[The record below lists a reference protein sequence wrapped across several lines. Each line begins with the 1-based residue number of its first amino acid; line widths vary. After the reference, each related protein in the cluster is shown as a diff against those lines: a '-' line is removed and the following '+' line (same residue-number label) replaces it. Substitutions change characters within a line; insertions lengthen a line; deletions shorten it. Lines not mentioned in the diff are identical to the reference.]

1 MILRGILLRTMLWSL
16 AFAALTGVAAV
27 LFGGGNLIGR
37 VIGTGLTTAAACAVM
52 LPMAELID
60 RTKTRSAGLLGMAMV
75 CAQFLMALVLIWDV
89 AKPLLGGRGEG
100 QIGETMVILGFA
112 VLGAMGLMGLLQRPR
127 AVVAGWAG
135 LVVVVATAV
144 AFLLATW
151 TPQSLLPEQEY
162 WETGWAILL
171 FGMLAVVALVGVGTD
186 KGRHWRWVG
195 VMASAAALA
204 MWLAAI
210 WVGAG
215 SDPGFVAWCVL
226 ISAAI
231 VVAHAN
237 LALYTPLAPRQR
249 WILAVAIGATI
260 VTAALFDVLIAE
272 EKLAQSRFS
281 AYAFDRIL
289 AAAAIVASCGS
300 LALCVLA
307 RMNRRV
313 EFEPVM
319 AELVNVVVICP
330 RCRRKQ
336 QVHVGGA
343 VCSGC
348 GLRITISVEEPRC
361 PTCEYL
367 LYGLTSDRC
376 PECGSVIA
384 GDQQCG
390 VDTTEISAISEPKKY
405 GAGVDTDQ
413 D

>member
-1 MILRGILLRTMLWSL
+1 MTLRGILLRAMLWSL

-27 LFGGGNLIGR
+27 LFGGGYLISQ
-37 VIGTGLTTAAACAVM
+37 VIGTGVVTAAACGVM
-52 LPMAELID
+52 LPMAGLID

-75 CAQFLMALVLIWDV
+75 CAEFLMALMLIWDV
-89 AKPLLGGRGEG
+89 AKPLLGWRGEG
-100 QIGETMVILGFA
+100 HVGETMAILGLG
-112 VLGAMGLMGLLQRPR
+112 VLGAMGLMGLLPQRR
-127 AVVAGWAG
+127 TVVAARTG
-135 LVVVVATAV
+135 LVVVVAAAA

-151 TPQSLLPEQEY
+151 GPRWGLPEQEC
-162 WETGWAILL
+162 WETGGAILSL
-171 FGMLAVVALVGVGTD
+171 GMLAVVALGGVGSD

-204 MWLAAI
+204 MWLTDI
-210 WVGAG
+210 WMGVG

-226 ISAAI
+226 ISVAV

-237 LALYTPLAPRQR
+237 LALNTPLAPHQR
-249 WILAVAIGATI
+249 WILAVAIGATM
-260 VTAALFDVLIAE
+260 VTAVLFDLLIAE
-272 EKLAQSRFS
+272 EKLGPSRF
-281 AYAFDRIL
+281 YTHTFERIL

-376 PECGSVIA
+376 PECGSPIA

-390 VDTTEISAISEPKKY
+390 VDRTEISAISEPNKY
-405 GAGVDTDQ
+405 GADEDTDQ
-413 D
+413 R